1 MPKMSTSKPED
12 VFRKKGEV
20 VYRNIGGESLL
31 VPIVNNVGDLSS
43 IYTLN
48 EIGTRIWELLDG
60 KRSVR
65 EVTRLITNEYDVSE
79 DVAMDDVCGFINE
92 LIDIRF
98 LERV

>member
-1 MPKMSTSKPED
+1 MFTLGPED

-20 VYRNIGGESLL
+20 VFRNIGGESLL

-48 EIGTRIWELLDG
+48 ETGTRIWGLLDG

-65 EVTRLITNEYDVSE
+65 EITQLITDEYDVSE
-79 DVAMDDVCGFINE
+79 DVAIDDVGGFINE
-92 LIDIRF
+92 LVNIRF
-98 LERV
+98 LEKV